1 MDLSDFRKQYT
12 KGRLIASEV
21 PPTPFILFKD
31 WFDEV
36 QSKGKEQETNAMT
49 LSTQQPDGGVA
60 SRVVLLKEVSDE
72 GFVFYTNYN
81 SSKGQSIEHNNQVCI
96 SFFWQSMERQV
107 IIQGTATK
115 LPPEAS
121 DQYFQSRPRGSQMG
135 AHVSNQSEVIENR
148 FTLEKRLKFLEDQY
162 KNKPI
167 PRPTHWGGYVVSPH
181 SIEFWQG
188 RTNRLHDRLVY
199 IQKSSTWV
207 IKRLSP

>member
-148 FTLEKRLKFLEDQY
+148 FTLEKRLKFLEVQY
-162 KNKPI
+162 KNKLI

>member
-21 PPTPFILFKD
+21 PPNPFILFKN
-31 WFDEV
+31 WFEEV

-81 SSKGQSIEHNNQVCI
+81 SSKGQSIEHNNRVCI

-115 LPPEAS
+115 LPPEVS

-148 FTLEKRLKFLEDQY
+148 FTLEKRLKFLEVQY
-162 KNKPI
+162 KNKLI

-199 IQKSSTWV
+199 IQKSSNWV

>member
-21 PPTPFILFKD
+21 PPNPFILFED

>member
-49 LSTQQPDGGVA
+49 LSTQHPDGGVA

-148 FTLEKRLKFLEDQY
+148 FTLEKRLKFLEVQY
-162 KNKPI
+162 KNKLI

>member
-115 LPPEAS
+115 LPPETT
-121 DQYFQSRPRGSQMG
+121 DQ
-135 AHVSNQSEVIENR
+135 
-148 FTLEKRLKFLEDQY
+148 
-162 KNKPI
+162 
-167 PRPTHWGGYVVSPH
+167 
-181 SIEFWQG
+181 
-188 RTNRLHDRLVY
+188 
-199 IQKSSTWV
+199 
-207 IKRLSP
+207 

>member
-1 MDLSDFRKQYT
+1 MDLSDFRKHYT
-12 KGRLIASEV
+12 KGQLLASEV
-21 PPTPFILFKD
+21 PPNPIILFRD

-49 LSTQQPDGGVA
+49 LSTQQSDGGVA
-60 SRVVLLKEVSDE
+60 SRVVLLKEVSDK

-96 SFFWQSMERQV
+96 SFFWQTMERQV

-121 DQYFQSRPRGSQMG
+121 DQYFQSRPRGSQLG
-135 AHVSNQSEVIENR
+135 AHVSNQSEAIESRSTLENR
-148 FTLEKRLKFLEDQY
+148 LKSLEDQY
-162 KNKPI
+162 KNQPI

-199 IQKSSTWV
+199 KQKSSSWV
-207 IKRLSP
+207 IERLSP

>member
-21 PPTPFILFKD
+21 PPNPFILFKN
-31 WFDEV
+31 WFEEV

-115 LPPEAS
+115 LPPEVS

-148 FTLEKRLKFLEDQY
+148 FTLEKRLKSLEEQY

>member
-1 MDLSDFRKQYT
+1 MDLSDFRKQYN
-12 KGRLIASEV
+12 KGQLLASEV
-21 PPTPFILFKD
+21 PPNPIILFRD

-81 SSKGQSIEHNNQVCI
+81 SSKGQSIEHNNQVCL

-115 LPPEAS
+115 L
-121 DQYFQSRPRGSQMG
+121 SQ
-135 AHVSNQSEVIENR
+135 
-148 FTLEKRLKFLEDQY
+148 D
-162 KNKPI
+162 PI
-167 PRPTHWGGYVVSPH
+167 DCDLG
-181 SIEFWQG
+181 
-188 RTNRLHDRLVY
+188 N
-199 IQKSSTWV
+199 
-207 IKRLSP
+207 

>member
-21 PPTPFILFKD
+21 PPNPIILFRD

-49 LSTQQPDGGVA
+49 LSTQQSDGGVA

-81 SSKGQSIEHNNQVCI
+81 SSKGQSIEHNNRVCI

-115 LPPEAS
+115 LPSEAS
-121 DQYFQSRPRGSQMG
+121 DQYFQSRPRGSQLG
-135 AHVSNQSEVIENR
+135 AHVSNQSEVIESR
-148 FTLEKRLKFLEDQY
+148 STLENRLKSLEDQY
-162 KNKPI
+162 KNQPI
-167 PRPTHWGGYVVSPH
+167 PRPTHWGGYEVSPH

-199 IQKSSTWV
+199 KQKSSTWV
-207 IKRLSP
+207 IERLSP

>member
-115 LPPEAS
+115 LPPETS
-121 DQYFQSRPRGSQMG
+121 DQYFQSRPRGSQIG

-162 KNKPI
+162 KNKLI

>member
-21 PPTPFILFKD
+21 PPNPFILFKD

-49 LSTQQPDGGVA
+49 LSTQHPDGGVA

-96 SFFWQSMERQV
+96 SFFWHSMERQV

-135 AHVSNQSEVIENR
+135 AHVSNQSEVIENS

-162 KNKPI
+162 KNKLI

>member
-21 PPTPFILFKD
+21 PPNPFILFED

-107 IIQGTATK
+107 IIQGTARK
-115 LPPEAS
+115 LPPEVS

-135 AHVSNQSEVIENR
+135 AHASNQSEVIENR

-199 IQKSSTWV
+199 KQKSSTWV

>member
-21 PPTPFILFKD
+21 PPNPFILFKD

-107 IIQGTATK
+107 IIQGTARK
-115 LPPEAS
+115 LPPDIS

-135 AHVSNQSEVIENR
+135 AHASNQSEVIENR

-199 IQKSSTWV
+199 KQKSSTWV

>member
-21 PPTPFILFKD
+21 PPNPFILFKN
-31 WFDEV
+31 WFEEV

-115 LPPEAS
+115 LPPEES

-148 FTLEKRLKFLEDQY
+148 FTLEKRLKSLEEQY

-199 IQKSSTWV
+199 IQKSSNWV

>member
-115 LPPEAS
+115 LPPETS

-162 KNKPI
+162 KNKLI

>member
-12 KGRLIASEV
+12 KGRLISSEV

-107 IIQGTATK
+107 IIQGTARK
-115 LPPEAS
+115 LPPDIS

-162 KNKPI
+162 KNKLI

-188 RTNRLHDRLVY
+188 RANRLHDRLVY
-199 IQKSSTWV
+199 MLKSSTWV

>member
-1 MDLSDFRKQYT
+1 MDLSDFRKHYT
-12 KGRLIASEV
+12 KGQLLASEV
-21 PPTPFILFKD
+21 PPNPIILFRD

-49 LSTQQPDGGVA
+49 LSTQQSDGGVA
-60 SRVVLLKEVSDE
+60 SRVVLLKEVSDK

-81 SSKGQSIEHNNQVCI
+81 SSKGQSIKHNNQVCI

-121 DQYFQSRPRGSQMG
+121 DQYFQSRPRGSQLG
-135 AHVSNQSEVIENR
+135 AHVSNQSEAIESRSTLENR
-148 FTLEKRLKFLEDQY
+148 LKSLEDQY
-162 KNKPI
+162 KNQPI

-199 IQKSSTWV
+199 KQKSSSWV
-207 IKRLSP
+207 IERLSP

>member
-12 KGRLIASEV
+12 KGQLPASEG
-21 PPTPFILFKD
+21 PPNPFILFKD

-36 QSKGKEQETNAMT
+36 QSIGGEQETNAMT

-162 KNKPI
+162 KNKLI

-188 RTNRLHDRLVY
+188 RTDRLHDRLVY

>member
-21 PPTPFILFKD
+21 PPNPFILFKD

-36 QSKGKEQETNAMT
+36 QSEGKEQETNAMT

-115 LPPEAS
+115 LPPEES

-148 FTLEKRLKFLEDQY
+148 FTLEKRLKFLEEQY

>member
-81 SSKGQSIEHNNQVCI
+81 STKGQSIEHNNQVCI

-148 FTLEKRLKFLEDQY
+148 FTLEKRLKYLEDQY
-162 KNKPI
+162 KNKLI

>member
-1 MDLSDFRKQYT
+1 MDLSDFRKHYT
-12 KGRLIASEV
+12 KGQLLASEV
-21 PPTPFILFKD
+21 PPNPIILFRD

-49 LSTQQPDGGVA
+49 LSTQQSDGGVA
-60 SRVVLLKEVSDE
+60 SRVVLLKEVSDK

-121 DQYFQSRPRGSQMG
+121 DQYFQSRPRGSQLG
-135 AHVSNQSEVIENR
+135 AHVSNQSEAIESRSTLENR
-148 FTLEKRLKFLEDQY
+148 LKSLEDQY
-162 KNKPI
+162 KNQPI

-199 IQKSSTWV
+199 KQKSSSWV
-207 IKRLSP
+207 IERLSP